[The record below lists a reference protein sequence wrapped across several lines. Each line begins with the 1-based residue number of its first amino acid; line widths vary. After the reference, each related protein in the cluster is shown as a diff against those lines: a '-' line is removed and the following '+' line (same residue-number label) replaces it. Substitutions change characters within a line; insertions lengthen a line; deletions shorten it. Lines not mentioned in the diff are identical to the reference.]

1 MSGLRRQGEWLEW
14 RAAGDIQGREQARQL
29 ASALIGEKWSR
40 TLLHN
45 GGLLWQGSRL
55 RLRLFPEEPN
65 VQADEWTDIEFLYED
80 DFCFVADKP
89 AGMKVHP
96 TAEGEKGTLL
106 QAAASRLAAE
116 GQLCRPRHIHRL
128 DEDTTGPVLFA
139 KYDWVQTI
147 LDARMREKSIGRTY
161 VAFVQ
166 GRLAKAKGR
175 IDAPIG
181 RDRHHP
187 TRRRVSPTGESAVTL
202 YERLETYPDAALV
215 RLTLETGRTHQIRV
229 HLSHLGH
236 PLIGDALYGGR
247 RDAIGRQALHG
258 EALVF
263 PHPFTNEPVAVS
275 SPWPADFGALQERLK
290 NL

>member
-1 MSGLRRQGEWLEW
+1 
-14 RAAGDIQGREQARQL
+14 
-29 ASALIGEKWSR
+29 
-40 TLLHN
+40 
-45 GGLLWQGSRL
+45 
-55 RLRLFPEEPN
+55 
-65 VQADEWTDIEFLYED
+65 
-80 DFCFVADKP
+80 
-89 AGMKVHP
+89 
-96 TAEGEKGTLL
+96 
-106 QAAASRLAAE
+106 
-116 GQLCRPRHIHRL
+116 
-128 DEDTTGPVLFA
+128 
-139 KYDWVQTI
+139 
-147 LDARMREKSIGRTY
+147 MREKSIGRTY

-290 NL
+290 KFVVMLLLPNPYTCCRGCYMTMRSSILLFLREKEVIRKGGLNLGN

>member
-1 MSGLRRQGEWLEW
+1 MSRWRRQGEWLEW
-14 RAAGDIQGREQARQL
+14 RENAEIVNREQAREL
-29 ASALIGEKWSR
+29 ASRLIGEKWSR

-55 RLRLFPEEPN
+55 RLHLFPDEP
-65 VQADEWTDIEFLYED
+65 QAGGEEWTDVDFLYED
-80 DFCFVADKP
+80 DFCLVADKP

-106 QAAASRLAAE
+106 QAIAARLAAE
-116 GQLCRPRHIHRL
+116 GQRCRPRHIHRL

-139 KYDWVQTI
+139 KYAWVQTI

-161 VAFVQ
+161 VAVVQ
-166 GRLAKAKGR
+166 GKLAKAKGR
-175 IDAPIG
+175 INAKIG
-181 RDRHHP
+181 KDRHHP
-187 TRRRVSPTGESAVTL
+187 TRRRVSSTGETAITL
-202 YERLETYPDAALV
+202 YERLETYSNASLV

-236 PLIGDALYGGR
+236 PLIGDVLYGGR

-258 EALVF
+258 EALAF
-263 PHPFTNEPVAVS
+263 PHPFTNELTQVL
-275 SPWPADFGALQERLK
+275 SPWPPDFAELLGRLK
-290 NL
+290 KL